1 MGRCGRRTARRAT
14 HPRTASQAG
23 DALIDQTS
31 GLADHYEE
39 ERCHELISVLLSPVS
54 RTASRHAAICMP
66 FFHHTSLAHT
76 SHHAQPRAIASASH
90 ARASGMHTPTRQPHT
105 PCGPSVC
112 ACPASCVRLCVM
124 STSYLPPHG
133 VTPPPGVK
141 ISERSKQPLRLK
153 KATNIATKAPP
164 LRTHGATTAHPQ
176 RLRSAC
182 MRHTNRPLLFV
193 CCMRVRALLA
203 LTQRCRFVFRERV

>member
-1 MGRCGRRTARRAT
+1 MTHRWAGAGAALPAALLIHAPPRRQAT
-14 HPRTASQAG
+14 RSSTRPPASRTTTKRSGATSSSPCCCLQFLEPQAG
-23 DALIDQTS
+23 TLQFACLFSTT
-31 GLADHYEE
+31 
-39 ERCHELISVLLSPVS
+39 P
-54 RTASRHAAICMP
+54 
-66 FFHHTSLAHT
+66 HTLTLPT

-141 ISERSKQPLRLK
+141 TSGRSKKPLRL
-153 KATNIATKAPP
+153 
-164 LRTHGATTAHPQ
+164 
-176 RLRSAC
+176 
-182 MRHTNRPLLFV
+182 
-193 CCMRVRALLA
+193 
-203 LTQRCRFVFRERV
+203 